1 MRVFNAEFPMTTK
14 EAKELGFGVDYI
26 SKVKEFMLLFKQPVV
41 DKPTIMPEDRNRL
54 RIALIFEKLKEY
66 AEASGQLDYFIDL
79 CDASKSEVMDS
90 PVVAYIPT
98 VNLIEQFD
106 ALLDLQ
112 YVLSGAVIENGFTNI
127 FDEGFN
133 EVHRSN
139 MSKACIS
146 EEEALDTC
154 EHHKVE
160 ATYNTNSLPIIVYRK
175 SDMKVL
181 KSVNYSLANLKP
193 IINKE

>member
-1 MRVFNAEFPMTTK
+1 MRVFNAEFPMTIE

-41 DKPTIMPEDRNRL
+41 DKPTIMPEDRNKL
-54 RIALIFEKLKEY
+54 RIALIFEELKEY
-66 AEASGQLDYFIDL
+66 AEASGLSYYFKHLGSDYIPNETQEVNLTEQLDAL
-79 CDASKSEVMDS
+79 C
-90 PVVAYIPT
+90 
-98 VNLIEQFD
+98 
-106 ALLDLQ
+106 DLQ
-112 YVLSGAVIENGFTNI
+112 YVVSGAVLENGFTNI
-127 FDEGFN
+127 FDEAFD

-139 MSKACIS
+139 MSKACIN

-181 KSVNYSLANLKP
+181 KSVNYSPANLEP